1 VVSTTVDRELY
12 QLKIIS
18 GEADAAWCRTNFAN
32 INLYKKNEESVG
44 YNTVPMKSP
53 VSNEIAYTFN
63 YNDKD
68 PFRRKLYNDLKFRQ
82 AMSLALNREEINDA
96 AFFGM
101 AVITQATCLTSTSFF
116 KKEWQDSFA
125 QYDPNRANKLLDEVG
140 LDKKDSDGWRLG
152 PDGKPFDL
160 IIEAG
165 NLTGHYLS
173 TVELTKEFW
182 EDVGIKVL
190 IKTMDGALLRTRRE
204 STDHN
209 ILIRHID
216 DINEPALWSYTAD
229 RWGTP
234 GLIGAWGWSLWMNAE
249 RDIKL
254 GRQTLADFEGG
265 VMPGEEPPEEIK
277 ELNSLVASWVNV
289 PYMSP
294 EYADIGTKIFDFHA
308 ENLYVIGTVGAAPYI
323 YIAKKNIGNIPKDVW
338 ANFSWTG
345 SPNMV
350 GEQLFF
356 KQP

>member
-1 VVSTTVDRELY
+1 
-12 QLKIIS
+12 
-18 GEADAAWCRTNFAN
+18 
-32 INLYKKNEESVG
+32 
-44 YNTVPMKSP
+44 MKSP